1 MTTHV
6 SITLQVPCVTKK
18 KFMELTGLD
27 EDLVDSMLKDGRLPR
42 HRTRKDMRRE
52 KILINLAAMTVDA
65 LSGCNVTFK

>member
-6 SITLQVPCVTKK
+6 SITLPVPYVSKE
-18 KFMELTGLD
+18 KFMELTGLP
-27 EDLVDSMLKDGRLPR
+27 EGTVDTMLKNGYLPR
-42 HRTRKDMRRE
+42 HRLRKDMGRE